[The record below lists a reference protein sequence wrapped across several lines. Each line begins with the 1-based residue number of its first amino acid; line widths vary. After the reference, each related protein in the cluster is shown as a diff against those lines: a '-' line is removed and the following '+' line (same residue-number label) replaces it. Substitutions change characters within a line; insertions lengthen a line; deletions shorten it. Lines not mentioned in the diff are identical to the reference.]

1 MLEAPKV
8 PWYGRSPHTGATKC
22 KALRNARRYEMQKP
36 FKIYM
41 NA

>member
-1 MLEAPKV
+1 MLEAQKKPC
-8 PWYGRSPHTGATKC
+8 YGRSPHKGATKC
-22 KALRNARRYEMQKP
+22 KALRNARRSEMQKP

>member
-1 MLEAPKV
+1 MLEAPKA
-8 PWYGRSPHTGATKC
+8 PCYGRSPHNYARKS
-22 KALRNARRYEMQKP
+22 KALRNARCSKMQKP

>member
-1 MLEAPKV
+1 MLEVLKAPS
-8 PWYGRSPHTGATKC
+8 YGQSPHKGATKC
-22 KALRNARRYEMQKP
+22 KALRNARRSEMQKP

>member
-1 MLEAPKV
+1 MLEAPKA
-8 PWYGRSPHTGATKC
+8 PIYGRSPQKSATKC
-22 KALRNARRYEMQKP
+22 KALRNGRRSEMQKP